1 MYVTYIDRFSCH
13 QFDADDN
20 GKLERVLSG
29 FFGCCKTAESAV
41 IFCPLTLAAW
51 PLTHRRP
58 RHSFVYQL
66 KLVISNWSPV
76 DLPNN
81 GLPNGSLPKTQMR
94 HFAKSPVPRMTF
106 YST

>member
-58 RHSFVYQL
+58 RHSFFAPTKTRRKAHRLSAEISYF
-66 KLVISNWSPV
+66 KLVPC
-76 DLPNN
+76 
-81 GLPNGSLPKTQMR
+81 
-94 HFAKSPVPRMTF
+94 
-106 YST
+106 